1 MMDLSS
7 SAHLRGGMLEKSR
20 GSLSSRSTGRIS
32 RDTSSF
38 LSQSQSDLRSLT
50 KDAWARDDQSLHSRG
65 NGAGN
70 SSTMTFGRQEILPS
84 RSISFFRGRTLSG
97 FDSSRSSAFLQT
109 GSSFR
114 NDQFFL
120 PSVGILGGLSQAR
133 GPAFGGTLIGN
144 YSGSS
149 GLHSG
154 FGVQRLITGPSFYGQ
169 STASGFDGRFYH
181 SASLS
186 NLHQQIRGSSSN
198 AAFQQASAGL
208 AGNSEWSSRGVATS
222 TETSQQAVGGEK
234 ENEAFTAVTCE
245 LPPKEAHSA
254 ELEVKDSVTSS
265 ADVNVISQQD
275 DDQAT
280 GEDHGGGGQDEE
292 SQAGPPQFVSCSPC
306 ESTSQ
311 DAAAS
316 MQPEDPNHYI

>member
-1 MMDLSS
+1 MMDLNS
-7 SAHLRGGMLEKSR
+7 SAQLRGGMLEKSR
-20 GSLSSRSTGRIS
+20 DALSSRSTGRVS
-32 RDTSSF
+32 RDTRSF

-65 NGAGN
+65 YGPG
-70 SSTMTFGRQEILPS
+70 SSSSMTFGRQEILPS
-84 RSISFFRGRTLSG
+84 RSTSFFRGRSMSG
-97 FDSSRSSAFLQT
+97 FDSSRSNAFLQT

-120 PSVGILGGLSQAR
+120 PSVGILGGLSEAR
-133 GPAFGGTLIGN
+133 GAEFGGPIIGN
-144 YSGSS
+144 YSGTS

-154 FGVQRLITGPSFYGQ
+154 FGFQRVITGPSFFGQ
-169 STASGFDGRFYH
+169 GTASGFDGRLYH

-186 NLHQQIRGSSSN
+186 NLHQQVRGSSSN
-198 AAFQQASAGL
+198 AAFQQASVGL

-222 TETSQQAVGGEK
+222 TETCQQVVGGEK
-234 ENEAFTAVTCE
+234 ENEAFTAVSCE

-275 DDQAT
+275 DEQAT
-280 GEDHGGGGQDEE
+280 GEDLGGGGQDEE
-292 SQAGPPQFVSCSPC
+292 SQAEPPSSPC

-311 DAAAS
+311 DA
-316 MQPEDPNHYI
+316 EDPNHYI